1 MDASVLFEK
10 TKEYLPAEKHKLL
23 EEAYLFAEKCH
34 LGQSRMSGEPYIE
47 HPLNVALIL
56 ANLQMDAPTIAGAL
70 LHDVVEDCGI
80 TLEEMERRFGPDVRR
95 LVDGATKLSKIEAQ
109 LEKRDG
115 AQVSHSDIQTE
126 SLRKMLVAMAED
138 IRVILIKLADR
149 LHNMRTLKPLSVERQ
164 RRIAQETLDIYTPL
178 AHRLGMWEIKW
189 QLEDLSLRYLE
200 PEKYKEISKLL
211 TTKRGEREAYTERV
225 VKALRQEL
233 DKAGIKAQVLGR
245 PKHIFSIYQKIK
257 KYAAQGK
264 QFGQIYDLFA
274 VRVLVDTVEECYR
287 TLGTVHALWHP
298 LPGQFDDYIA
308 NPKENMYQSLH
319 TTVMALDGQPLE
331 IQIRTQE
338 MHEISEYGV
347 AAHWQYKEGGSKDL
361 KFEEKM
367 SWLRQLI
374 EWQKNAEGAEEFLD
388 SVKTDIFQDQVFVYT
403 PKGDIVELPAH
414 SAPLDFAFKI
424 HTALGYRCIGAK
436 VNSKMV
442 SLDTELQNGDTVEV
456 VVSKTSRGPSLD
468 WLNPD
473 LGYVRT
479 AHAREKVRQW
489 FRKQEHAANVERGKE
504 LLDREAKRLNVPI
517 DEAELAPM
525 FHCASTDEFLASLG
539 AGIITQHQLQ
549 AKVVPQ
555 KEEASLPMVSV
566 PHVGDDYGDK
576 GVNIQGVDNL
586 LTRLAKCC
594 NPVPGDEVAGF
605 ITRLRGITIH
615 RKDCYNVKHA
625 QEQERLVKV
634 NWGTTKT
641 DYPVRVHV
649 EAWDRVGLLKDMTTL
664 VSDVGVNIQ
673 DASVIEHDDRS
684 VSIYMTL
691 QINSVSTLTKIF
703 SKLEAVRG
711 VINVERVKQ

>member
-1 MDASVLFEK
+1 MDATILFDK
-10 TKEYLPAEKHKLL
+10 TKEYLPAEKHKQL

-34 LGQSRMSGEPYIE
+34 NGQSRMSGEPYIE

-80 TLEEMERRFGPDVRR
+80 TLEEVERRFGPDVRR

-115 AQVSHSDIQTE
+115 QVVHSDLQTE

-189 QLEDLSLRYLE
+189 QLEDLALRYLE

-211 TTKRGEREAYTERV
+211 TAKRGEREAYTERV
-225 VKALRQEL
+225 VKAIRQEI
-233 DKAGIKAQVLGR
+233 DKAGIKAQVIGR
-245 PKHIFSIYQKIK
+245 PKHIYSIYEKIK

-331 IQIRTQE
+331 IQIRTHE

-374 EWQKNAEGAEEFLD
+374 DWQKSSEGAEEFLD

-403 PKGDIVELPAH
+403 PKGDIVELPAD

-424 HTALGYRCIGAK
+424 HTDLGYRCTGAK
-436 VNSKMV
+436 VNGKMV
-442 SLDTELQNGDTVEV
+442 SLDTKLQNGDTVEIV
-456 VVSKTSRGPSLD
+456 ATKTSRGPSLD

-479 AHAREKVRQW
+479 AHGREKVRQW
-489 FRKQEHAANVERGKE
+489 FRKQERADNIDRGKE
-504 LLDREAKRLNVPI
+504 LLDRESKRLNIPM
-517 DEAELAPM
+517 DEVELAPM
-525 FHCASTDEFLASLG
+525 FHCASTEEFLASLG
-539 AGIITQHQLQ
+539 AGIITLHQLQ
-549 AKVVPQ
+549 SRVIPQEEETLPVVS
-555 KEEASLPMVSV
+555 A
-566 PHVGDDYGDK
+566 PHHAGDDYGDK
-576 GVNIQGVDNL
+576 GVNVQGVDNL

-594 NPVPGDEVAGF
+594 NPIPGDEVVGF

-615 RKDCYNVKHA
+615 RKDCYNVEHA

-634 NWGTTKT
+634 NWGVSKS

-664 VSDVGVNIQ
+664 VSDVGVNIN
-673 DASVIEHDDRS
+673 DASVVEHDDRS
-684 VSIYMTL
+684 VSVYMTL

>member
-1 MDASVLFEK
+1 MDATVLFEK

-115 AQVSHSDIQTE
+115 VQVAHSDLQTE

-331 IQIRTQE
+331 IQIRTHE

-374 EWQKNAEGAEEFLD
+374 DWQKSAEGAEEFLD

-424 HTALGYRCIGAK
+424 HTDLGYRCIGAK

-504 LLDREAKRLNVPI
+504 LIDRESKRLNVPI

-555 KEEASLPMVSV
+555 EEESSLPMVSA
-566 PHVGDDYGDK
+566 PHTGDDYGDK
-576 GVNIQGVDNL
+576 GVNVQGVDNL

-594 NPVPGDEVAGF
+594 NPIPGDEVVGF

-615 RKDCYNVKHA
+615 RKDCYNVEHA

-664 VSDVGVNIQ
+664 VSDVSVNIQ
-673 DASVIEHDDRS
+673 DASVVEHDDRS
-684 VSIYMTL
+684 VSVYMTL